1 MDTVKLINIVG
12 FQTGWQFVT
21 LISPIFVYLLLT
33 KVSGINMLETSADE
47 KWVQMKNTKDTNE
60 KLLYFYLSL
69 KRIRFMIPKVYQT
82 LNSTSSF
89 LKVNRIAP

>member
-60 KLLYFYLSL
+60 KLLYLYLSL
-69 KRIRFMIPKVYQT
+69 KK
-82 LNSTSSF
+82 
-89 LKVNRIAP
+89 

>member
-1 MDTVKLINIVG
+1 MCSLSKLYKNMDTVKLINIVG

-69 KRIRFMIPKVYQT
+69 KK
-82 LNSTSSF
+82 
-89 LKVNRIAP
+89 

>member
-1 MDTVKLINIVG
+1 MLYKNRVVCSLSKLYKNMDTVKLINIVG

-69 KRIRFMIPKVYQT
+69 KK
-82 LNSTSSF
+82 
-89 LKVNRIAP
+89 

>member
-47 KWVQMKNTKDTNE
+47 K
-60 KLLYFYLSL
+60 
-69 KRIRFMIPKVYQT
+69 
-82 LNSTSSF
+82 
-89 LKVNRIAP
+89 

>member
-1 MDTVKLINIVG
+1 MCSLSKLYKNMDTVKLINIVG

-33 KVSGINMLETSADE
+33 KVSGINMLETSADK

-69 KRIRFMIPKVYQT
+69 KK
-82 LNSTSSF
+82 
-89 LKVNRIAP
+89 

>member
-1 MDTVKLINIVG
+1 MCSLSKLYKNMDTVKLINIVG

-47 KWVQMKNTKDTNE
+47 KWGTDEEYQR
-60 KLLYFYLSL
+60 Y
-69 KRIRFMIPKVYQT
+69 KRETPV
-82 LNSTSSF
+82 F
-89 LKVNRIAP
+89 LPFT

>member
-47 KWVQMKNTKDTNE
+47 KWGTDKEYQRYKRETPV
-60 KLLYFYLSL
+60 LLPF
-69 KRIRFMIPKVYQT
+69 T
-82 LNSTSSF
+82 
-89 LKVNRIAP
+89 

>member
-12 FQTGWQFVT
+12 FQTDWQFVT

-47 KWVQMKNTKDTNE
+47 KWGTDEEYQRYKRGTPV
-60 KLLYFYLSL
+60 LLPF
-69 KRIRFMIPKVYQT
+69 T
-82 LNSTSSF
+82 
-89 LKVNRIAP
+89 

>member
-1 MDTVKLINIVG
+1 VCSLSKLYKNMDTVKLINIVG

-60 KLLYFYLSL
+60 KLLCFYLSL
-69 KRIRFMIPKVYQT
+69 KK
-82 LNSTSSF
+82 
-89 LKVNRIAP
+89 

>member
-33 KVSGINMLETSADE
+33 KVSGINMLEPRADK
-47 KWVQMKNTKDTNE
+47 KWGTNE
-60 KLLYFYLSL
+60 E
-69 KRIRFMIPKVYQT
+69 YQRYKQET
-82 LNSTSSF
+82 PILFPFT
-89 LKVNRIAP
+89 K

>member
-1 MDTVKLINIVG
+1 METVKLINIVG

-69 KRIRFMIPKVYQT
+69 KK
-82 LNSTSSF
+82 
-89 LKVNRIAP
+89 

>member
-21 LISPIFVYLLLT
+21 LISPLFAYLLLT

-69 KRIRFMIPKVYQT
+69 KK
-82 LNSTSSF
+82 
-89 LKVNRIAP
+89 

>member
-12 FQTGWQFVT
+12 FQTGWQFAT

-69 KRIRFMIPKVYQT
+69 KK
-82 LNSTSSF
+82 
-89 LKVNRIAP
+89 

>member
-1 MDTVKLINIVG
+1 VCSLSKLYKNMDTVKLINIVG

-33 KVSGINMLETSADE
+33 KVSGINMFETSAEE

-69 KRIRFMIPKVYQT
+69 KK
-82 LNSTSSF
+82 
-89 LKVNRIAP
+89 

>member
-33 KVSGINMLETSADE
+33 KVSGINMLETSADK

-69 KRIRFMIPKVYQT
+69 KK
-82 LNSTSSF
+82 
-89 LKVNRIAP
+89 

>member
-69 KRIRFMIPKVYQT
+69 KK
-82 LNSTSSF
+82 
-89 LKVNRIAP
+89 